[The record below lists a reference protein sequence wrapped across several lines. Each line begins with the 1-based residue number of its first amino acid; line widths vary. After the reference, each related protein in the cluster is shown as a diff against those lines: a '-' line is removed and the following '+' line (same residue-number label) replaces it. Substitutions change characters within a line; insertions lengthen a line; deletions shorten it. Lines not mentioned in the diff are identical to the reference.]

1 MINYEIKTE
10 GDVTIITVPTD
21 GPHGTICFAYDSTF
35 TDFINALNLKGIDAF
50 VDLLIEDPNTAFTI
64 FTQA

>member
-10 GDVTIITVPTD
+10 GDVTTIIVPTN

-35 TDFINALNLKGIDAF
+35 IDFINAVNLKGIDVF
-50 VDLLIEDPNTAFTI
+50 INLLANDPNNAYLTFI
-64 FTQA
+64 S